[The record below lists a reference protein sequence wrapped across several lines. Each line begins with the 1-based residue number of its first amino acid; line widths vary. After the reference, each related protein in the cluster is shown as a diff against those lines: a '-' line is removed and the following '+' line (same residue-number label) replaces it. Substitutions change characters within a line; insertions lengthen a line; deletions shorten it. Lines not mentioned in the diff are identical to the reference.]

1 MAVGERQSDSLG
13 YRVALSGV
21 KGILRI
27 LVYICLIVFM
37 IYFGQR
43 AYALGREVFH
53 QVPVDTGEGRKV
65 TVSVT
70 DSMTAYD
77 IGRMLRAEGLLDES
91 PLAFWVQEFIS
102 GYHNQLLPGT
112 YTLRTSMTA
121 DEMIPILAQA
131 VDDSPGGS

>member
-65 TVSVT
+65 TVTVT

-77 IGRMLRAEGLLDES
+77 IGRMLRAEGLLDET

-131 VDDSPGGS
+131 ADESPGGS

>member
-21 KGILRI
+21 KGIVRI
-27 LVYICLIVFM
+27 LVYICLVVFM

-53 QVPVDTGEGRKV
+53 QVPVDKGEGRKV
-65 TVSVT
+65 TVTVT
-70 DSMTAYD
+70 DSMDAYD

-91 PLAFWVQEFIS
+91 PLAFWVQELIS

-131 VDDSPGGS
+131 VDESPQDS

>member
-1 MAVGERQSDSLG
+1 MSVRERQSDSLG
-13 YRVALSGV
+13 YRVALTGV

-27 LVYICLIVFM
+27 LIYICLIVFM

-65 TVSVT
+65 TVTVT
-70 DSMTAYD
+70 DSMSVYD

-91 PLAFWVQEFIS
+91 ATAFWVQEFIS

-121 DEMIPILAQA
+121 DDMIPILAQDA
-131 VDDSPGGS
+131 EDGTGSI

>member
-1 MAVGERQSDSLG
+1 MAVGERQGDSLG

-53 QVPVDTGEGRKV
+53 QVPVDSGEGRKV
-65 TVSVT
+65 TVTVT

-77 IGRMLRAEGLLDES
+77 IGRMLRAEGLLDET

-131 VDDSPGGS
+131 VDDSPGGN

>member
-1 MAVGERQSDSLG
+1 M
-13 YRVALSGV
+13 
-21 KGILRI
+21 
-27 LVYICLIVFM
+27 
-37 IYFGQR
+37 
-43 AYALGREVFH
+43 
-53 QVPVDTGEGRKV
+53 